1 MITEHDGS
9 SLATRITTHLARP
22 DIRAIRARAEATG
35 GCLQPV
41 HLTGH
46 RTVTERATGR
56 ILDRTAGV
64 VYAPCGNRR
73 ESVCPACSDRYAADA
88 FHLIRAGM
96 TGGKSIPE
104 DVADKPRLF
113 VTFTAPSFGPVHSR
127 RTTRTG
133 RRIPCSCGEYHHD
146 ADTRVGTALN
156 PQTYDYNGAVLWQ
169 GHAGDLWHA
178 FTVRLRREIAAAAG
192 LPRQGLP
199 ALARLSYAKVGEYQR
214 RGLIHFHAVIRL
226 DGPEGAHDP
235 APAWADNR
243 LMEHAVRA
251 AAAHTR
257 VTRTYLIDK
266 VATEYAFTWGEQVDV
281 RPIRPAHAAIIED
294 GGEISDRA
302 LAGYIAKYAT
312 KGTSTSEVPD
322 RPVRSERAIAALD
335 VHPHHRRMITAA
347 WDLGA
352 SGDLAFL
359 RKWAHMLGFRGHFLT
374 KSQRYS
380 VTFTALR
387 GDRRAYQHLVTLE
400 AIGTHPDAVLVVN
413 DWSYTGN
420 GYRHHEEREI
430 AEAIYEGKRQQR
442 KENLVALKEQAAP
455 GR

>member
-9 SLATRITTHLARP
+9 SLATRITRHLNMSHVR
-22 DIRAIRARAEATG
+22 DRVTATG

-41 HLTGH
+41 HLSGY
-46 RTVTERATGR
+46 RVVTDRATGR
-56 ILDRTAGV
+56 TLDHHAGT

-96 TGGKSIPE
+96 TGGKTIPE
-104 DVADKPRLF
+104 TVADKPRLF
-113 VTFTAPSFGPVHSR
+113 VTLTAPSFGAVHGR

-133 RRIPCSCGEYHHD
+133 RRIPCGCGENHHE
-146 ADTRVGTALN
+146 ADPRVGTAID
-156 PQTYDYNGAVLWQ
+156 PEAYDYRGAVLWQ
-169 GHAGDLWHA
+169 GHTGDLWHR
-178 FTVRLRREIAAAAG
+178 FTIRLRREIARAAG
-192 LPRQGLP
+192 LK
-199 ALARLSYAKVGEYQR
+199 ASEFADHARLSYAKVAEYQK

-235 APAWADNR
+235 APAWVDNM

-251 AAAHTR
+251 AAETTR
-257 VTRTYLIDK
+257 VSRELLLDGET
-266 VATEYAFTWGEQVDV
+266 TEHVFTWGQQIDI
-281 RPIRPAHAAIIED
+281 RPIRPAHAAQIEGD
-294 GGEISDRA
+294 DGEISDRA

-322 RPVRSERAIAALD
+322 RPIRSERAIEHLD
-335 VHPHHRRMITAA
+335 VLPHHRRMIATA
-347 WDLGA
+347 WELGA
-352 SGDLAFL
+352 SEDLAFL

-380 VTFTALR
+380 VTFTTLR
-387 GDRRAYQHLVTLE
+387 GDRRTHQHVATLE
-400 AIGTHPDAVLVVN
+400 ALGATPDGVIVVN
-413 DWSYTGN
+413 HWNYTGN
-420 GYRHHEEREI
+420 GHNNPEEREI

-442 KENLVALKEQAAP
+442 KEKLAKENQ
-455 GR
+455 R

>member
-46 RTVTERATGR
+46 RTITDRTTGR

-96 TGGKSIPE
+96 TGGKTIPE
-104 DVADKPRLF
+104 TVANRPRLF
-113 VTFTAPSFGPVHSR
+113 LTLTAPSFGPVHSR

-133 RRIPCSCGEYHHD
+133 RRIPCACGEHHHE

-156 PQTYDYNGAVLWQ
+156 PETYDYRGAVLWQ
-169 GHAGDLWHA
+169 GNAGDLWHA
-178 FTVRLRREIAAAAG
+178 FTVRLRREIATAAG
-192 LPRQGLP
+192 YRAKDFP
-199 ALARLSYAKVGEYQR
+199 AIARLSYAKVAEYQR

-226 DGPEGAHDP
+226 DGPDGPHDP
-235 APAWADNR
+235 APGWADNR
-243 LMEHAVRA
+243 FLERAVRA

-257 VTRTYLIDK
+257 LTRHYMIDK
-266 VATEYAFTWGEQVDV
+266 VIGQHTFTWGKQVDV
-281 RPIRPAHAAIIED
+281 RPIRPAHAVAIED
-294 GGEISDRA
+294 DGEISDRA

-322 RPVRSERAIAALD
+322 RPVRSELAIAALD
-335 VHPHHRRMITAA
+335 VHPHHRRMITTA
-347 WDLGA
+347 WDLGGN
-352 SGDLAFL
+352 GDLAFL

-380 VTFTALR
+380 ITFTALR
-387 GDRRAYQHLVTLE
+387 GDRRTHQHLATLE
-400 AIGTHPDAVLVVN
+400 AAGTHPDAVLVVN
-413 DWSYTGN
+413 HWAYTGN

-442 KENLVALKEQAAP
+442 KEKLTTEVQQ
-455 GR
+455 